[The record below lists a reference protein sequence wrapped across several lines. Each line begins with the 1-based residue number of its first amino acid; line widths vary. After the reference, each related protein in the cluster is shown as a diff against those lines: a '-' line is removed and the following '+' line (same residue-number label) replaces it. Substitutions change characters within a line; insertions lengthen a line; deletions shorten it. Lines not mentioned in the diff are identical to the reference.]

1 MVKTPRKTQYIFA
14 NVNILKHLLKNR
26 KIYLFLDYDGT
37 LAPIAVTP
45 DKALLSPDMGDVL
58 TGLSGCSGCHLAVIS
73 GRTLADLK
81 KMIHIPNITYAGS
94 HGFEIEGT
102 HLNFESLI
110 SLEYLADLTSIKE
123 QLNAKLS
130 SVEGIWLEDK
140 GIIVTLH
147 FRLTGEK
154 GEYLAKEIFRTVCQS
169 YVDQNRVKVTE
180 GKKVLEVRP
189 PIKWDKG
196 EAVHWILS
204 KWQMEKEKNQ
214 VVTIYLGDDNTDED
228 AFKML
233 DKKAVK
239 VRVEE
244 SDRSFADYHL
254 KNQQE
259 VCIFLNTILTILNK
273 PE

>member
-1 MVKTPRKTQYIFA
+1 MKTPRKTQYIFDKD
-14 NVNILKHLLKNR
+14 NILERHLTNR
-26 KIYLFLDYDGT
+26 ELFLFLDYDGT
-37 LAPIAVTP
+37 LAPIAETP
-45 DKALLSPDMGDVL
+45 DKALLSQEMRDVV
-58 TGLSGCSGCHLAVIS
+58 TGLSERSGCHLAVIS

-110 SLEYLADLTSIKE
+110 STEYLADLTAIKE
-123 QLNAKLS
+123 QLHAKLS
-130 SVEGIWLEDK
+130 AIEGIWLEDK

-147 FRLTGEK
+147 FRLAGEK
-154 GEYLAKEIFRTVCQS
+154 GEYLANEIFRTICQS
-169 YVDQNRVKVTE
+169 YVDRHRIKIIE

-196 EAVHWILS
+196 EAAFWILS
-204 KWQMEKEKNQ
+204 KWQMEKNKNQ

-233 DKKAVK
+233 DNKAVK

-244 SDRSFADYHL
+244 SVRSFADYHL

-259 VCIFLNTILTILNK
+259 VFIFLNTILTLINK
-273 PE
+273 PK